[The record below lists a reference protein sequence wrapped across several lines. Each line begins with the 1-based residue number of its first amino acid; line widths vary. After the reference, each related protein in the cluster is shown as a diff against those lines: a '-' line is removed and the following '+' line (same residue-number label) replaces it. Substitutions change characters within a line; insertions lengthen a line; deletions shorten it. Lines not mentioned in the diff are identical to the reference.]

1 MIQII
6 REIYYGE
13 INHEH
18 RFMISLICVELFMIT
33 LIHVWPESSKVT
45 EEYPD
50 TFTEEA
56 VFVEQTIPTR
66 QESAPAAPPRPQI
79 PVPVP
84 NDEIIDQE
92 IDFPEFDDI
101 FTTLDADGEEGTS
114 PVSGEGRLV
123 GSPEQPPGLIRIVE
137 PTIPEAAKQANV
149 KALIQVTFLV
159 GLQGEVED
167 VYINEIRLYDGNEY
181 EVVNQIGYGLMEAT
195 LEAAT
200 KWKFRPARDQGE
212 PVKTYVENSF
222 RIGF

>member
-1 MIQII
+1 MINTL

-13 INHEH
+13 MNHEH
-18 RFMISLICVELFMIT
+18 RFMLSLICIELLVII
-33 LIHVWPESSKVT
+33 LIHIWPEKPR
-45 EEYPD
+45 EIAEYRD
-50 TFTEEA
+50 TFTDE
-56 VFVEQTIPTR
+56 VIYVEQSIPTR

-84 NDEIIDQE
+84 DDEIIEQE
-92 IDFPEFDDI
+92 IDFPEFDEI
-101 FTTLDADGEEGTS
+101 FSRIDAEGEEGS
-114 PVSGEGRLV
+114 SSVSGEGRLV
-123 GSPEQPPGLIRIVE
+123 GSPEQPPGLVRIVE
-137 PTIPEAAKQANV
+137 PTIPEAAKRADI
-149 KALIQVTFLV
+149 KALIHVTFLV
-159 GLQGEVED
+159 GLKGEVEE
-167 VYINEIRLYDGNEY
+167 VYINEIRLYDGEDY